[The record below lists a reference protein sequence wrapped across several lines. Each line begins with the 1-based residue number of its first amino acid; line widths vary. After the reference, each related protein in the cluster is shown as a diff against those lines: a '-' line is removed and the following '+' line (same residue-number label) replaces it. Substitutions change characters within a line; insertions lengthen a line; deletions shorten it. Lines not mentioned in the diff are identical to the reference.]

1 MNNGPSNPDQ
11 STFWSAGLLA
21 NPIPSLETGPDLMTL
36 AARSPLPLR
45 DWLAV
50 FVHAGSSGRTS
61 SVFCQADEAGTSTPS
76 SGRWESSGIH
86 VAGGSWTL
94 PTSEAPSDAV
104 VSSLSAILETGAV
117 PQRYFLN
124 PVQCGEIMRR
134 ANARGKKMPG
144 ALRATLEMIA
154 SRSPSNPETS
164 ADSPEQSPR

>member
-21 NPIPSLETGPDLMTL
+21 NLIPSSATGEDLMTL
-36 AARSPLPLR
+36 AARSPLPLS
-45 DWLAV
+45 DWLDV
-50 FVHAGSSGRTS
+50 FVHAGSSGKTS
-61 SVFCQADEAGTSTPS
+61 LEYCLADVVGTSTPS
-76 SGRWESSGIH
+76 IGRWQSSGIH

-117 PQRYFLN
+117 PQQYFLN
-124 PVQCGEIMRR
+124 PVQCEEIMRR

-144 ALRATLEMIA
+144 ALRKTLETIA
-154 SRSPSNPETS
+154 SRSPSSPATS
-164 ADSPEQSPR
+164 AVSPEQSHR